1 MNKNY
6 IYIPMGNDIFDSK
19 YLKPSSIQPI
29 NDQIIF
35 LPPSFAFILTEIYES
50 LFHYLEQKPII
61 SEYILSTYFH
71 ERKINVKRIHL
82 PYTLILSPSRIIAV
96 SGDSASG
103 KSTLVSAIQNV
114 FPFDSNLLLETDR
127 YHKWERQNPIWNTLT
142 HLHPEANNLEKLLN
156 DTYQLKIG
164 NDIFMVDYDHECG
177 RFTNSKLIESKPVIL
192 LCGLHT
198 FYDDKLR
205 NTSDLKI
212 FVNTEDKLKT
222 FWKIQRDLQKR
233 NYSKEEILQKIKK
246 RENDFIQHI
255 LPQKEFADIIIHYT
269 SESVPDDISIELN
282 ESQFCMKVEIKN
294 NLLAYVYHSLFPF
307 TSSIHSNERNTA
319 MIFCIKPN
327 IQRQEIPLQEEN
339 IEAGYLGI
347 IQLLILRIFYTSFHG
362 S

>member
-1 MNKNY
+1 MDKNS
-6 IYIPMGNDIFDSK
+6 IYIPMGNDIFDTK
-19 YLKPSSIQPI
+19 YLKASSIQPI

-35 LPPSFAFILTEIYES
+35 LPPSFAYILTEIYQS
-50 LFHYLEQKPII
+50 LFDYLEQKPII

-71 ERKINVKRIHL
+71 ERKIEVQRIHL

-164 NDIFMVDYDHECG
+164 NDIFMVDYDHEYG

-212 FVNTEDKLKT
+212 FVNTEEKLKT

-233 NYSKEEILQKIKK
+233 NYSKEEILEKIKK
-246 RENDFIQHI
+246 RENDFIAHV

-269 SESVPDDISIELN
+269 CKCIPDDISIQLN
-282 ESQFCMKVEIKN
+282 ESHFLMKIEIKN
-294 NLLAYVYHSLFPF
+294 NLLEYCYHSLFPF
-307 TSSIHSNERNTA
+307 SDSIHPNEENTA
-319 MIFCIKPN
+319 LVFSIKAN
-327 IQRQEIPLQEEN
+327 IQKQDIPLKDIH
-339 IEAGYLGI
+339 IEPGYLGI
-347 IQLLILRIFYTSFHG
+347 IQLLILRIFYTNFHG
-362 S
+362 H